1 MIGKAPGEKTL
12 EGVDL
17 ALEDRGPIPGAEREE
32 SLLKAE
38 RRGLI
43 GWFRRSRVQLLSVVV
58 LLAVWQV
65 ACRNVNPILMPQ
77 PSKVVLAFVD
87 LVKKG
92 TLQKA
97 FLISLQDMFY
107 GYFIAVGVG
116 TLLGVLMG
124 RFRTVE
130 KVLSPYVSFFMATPT
145 IALVPVV
152 VIWFGFGLSAR
163 VFLVATVSVWAITIN
178 TMTGIKV
185 TSRSMREVAHAFG
198 LSEQQFVRWMALPN
212 ALPYIFAGLRVA
224 LGRAVVGMIVSE
236 MTMELT
242 GLGGMVMIYGN
253 AFKTAHLIAGVIT
266 SAVFAVFIAGLM
278 DIISDRA
285 FPWIKGMSA

>member
-1 MIGKAPGEKTL
+1 MAKV
-12 EGVDL
+12 VDV
-17 ALEDRGPIPGAEREE
+17 AKQDQGPVPEE
-32 SLLKAE
+32 SLLKKE
-38 RRGLI
+38 RTGI
-43 GWFRRSRVQLLSVVV
+43 AGWFVRSRVQLLSIV
-58 LLAVWQV
+58 LFLGVWEI
-65 ACRNVNPILMPQ
+65 AARNVNPILMPR
-77 PSKVVLAFVD
+77 PSRVVLAFAD
-87 LVKKG
+87 LLSRG

-107 GYFIAVGVG
+107 GYFIAVAVG
-116 TLLGVLMG
+116 TVLGVIMG

-145 IALVPVV
+145 IALVPLVI
-152 VIWFGFGLSAR
+152 IWFGFGLSAR
-163 VFLVATVSVWAITIN
+163 VFLVATVSLWAITIN

-185 TSRSMREVAHAFG
+185 TSRSMREVAHAFR
-198 LSEQQFVRWMALPN
+198 LKEQQFVRWIALPN
-212 ALPYIFAGLRVA
+212 ALPYMFAGLRVA

-253 AFKTAHLIAGVIT
+253 AFKTAHLIAGVVT